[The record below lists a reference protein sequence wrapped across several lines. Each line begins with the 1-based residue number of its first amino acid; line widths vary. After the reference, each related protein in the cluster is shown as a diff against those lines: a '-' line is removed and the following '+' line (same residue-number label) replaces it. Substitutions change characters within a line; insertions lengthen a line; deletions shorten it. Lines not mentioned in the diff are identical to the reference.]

1 MAAVEQIE
9 ELNVRNEVW
18 YWRYYQTVASGINN
32 AHRKHPGA
40 TIYLLGIEGDVQYGK
55 RTLQEWTFLLEDI
68 DKHILDGKIS
78 TRPSNMRIS
87 LESFPQMVAM
97 FASQPN
103 TYVLVASCPARIGD
117 NHNVMEDVREITS
130 GKPWSAKVDLVF
142 SSADSAASADGC
154 RLFYVDPDTM
164 EVKGA
169 IPWSPQ
175 LHAELLPR
183 GQFRVH
189 TPGRTYYLEE
199 VVGDVE
205 CAELWVK
212 TITKLQAR
220 LAARGPR
227 ASNGGGGAASP
238 GGTRG
243 APQMACRMSSSEAR
257 DA

>member
-1 MAAVEQIE
+1 MLI
-9 ELNVRNEVW
+9 L
-18 YWRYYQTVASGINN
+18 
-32 AHRKHPGA
+32 A
-40 TIYLLGIEGDVQYGK
+40 TLTLK
-55 RTLQEWTFLLEDI
+55 RRHLSVKRRQL
-68 DKHILDGKIS
+68 
-78 TRPSNMRIS
+78 
-87 LESFPQMVAM
+87 
-97 FASQPN
+97 
-103 TYVLVASCPARIGD
+103 VL
-117 NHNVMEDVREITS
+117 T
-130 GKPWSAKVDLVF
+130 
-142 SSADSAASADGC
+142 DSAASADGC

-175 LHAELLPR
+175 LHAELMPR

-227 ASNGGGGAASP
+227 ASNGGGAASP

>member
-1 MAAVEQIE
+1 MLI
-9 ELNVRNEVW
+9 L
-18 YWRYYQTVASGINN
+18 
-32 AHRKHPGA
+32 A
-40 TIYLLGIEGDVQYGK
+40 TLTLK
-55 RTLQEWTFLLEDI
+55 RRHLSVKRRQL
-68 DKHILDGKIS
+68 
-78 TRPSNMRIS
+78 
-87 LESFPQMVAM
+87 
-97 FASQPN
+97 
-103 TYVLVASCPARIGD
+103 VL
-117 NHNVMEDVREITS
+117 T
-130 GKPWSAKVDLVF
+130 
-142 SSADSAASADGC
+142 DSAASADGC

-175 LHAELLPR
+175 LHAELMPR

-227 ASNGGGGAASP
+227 ASANGGGAASP
-238 GGTRG
+238 GGRG
-243 APQMACRMSSSEAR
+243 GRRRWRRMSSSEAR
-257 DA
+257 TREVRVGVRL

>member
-1 MAAVEQIE
+1 M
-9 ELNVRNEVW
+9 L
-18 YWRYYQTVASGINN
+18 T
-32 AHRKHPGA
+32 
-40 TIYLLGIEGDVQYGK
+40 
-55 RTLQEWTFLLEDI
+55 
-68 DKHILDGKIS
+68 
-78 TRPSNMRIS
+78 
-87 LESFPQMVAM
+87 
-97 FASQPN
+97 
-103 TYVLVASCPARIGD
+103 
-117 NHNVMEDVREITS
+117 
-130 GKPWSAKVDLVF
+130 
-142 SSADSAASADGC
+142 DSAASADGC

-183 GQFRVH
+183 GQFRVP

-227 ASNGGGGAASP
+227 ASNGGGAASP
-238 GGTRG
+238 GGTR
-243 APQMACRMSSSEAR
+243 ATPQMACRMSSSEAR

>member
-1 MAAVEQIE
+1 MQRQADTRWAAV
-9 ELNVRNEVW
+9 VGDNEVI
-18 YWRYYQTVASGINN
+18 VL
-32 AHRKHPGA
+32 A
-40 TIYLLGIEGDVQYGK
+40 TQILKRRHLSVKRRHLLLCDCV
-55 RTLQEWTFLLEDI
+55 
-68 DKHILDGKIS
+68 
-78 TRPSNMRIS
+78 
-87 LESFPQMVAM
+87 
-97 FASQPN
+97 
-103 TYVLVASCPARIGD
+103 
-117 NHNVMEDVREITS
+117 
-130 GKPWSAKVDLVF
+130 
-142 SSADSAASADGC
+142 DGC

-175 LHAELLPR
+175 LHAELMPR